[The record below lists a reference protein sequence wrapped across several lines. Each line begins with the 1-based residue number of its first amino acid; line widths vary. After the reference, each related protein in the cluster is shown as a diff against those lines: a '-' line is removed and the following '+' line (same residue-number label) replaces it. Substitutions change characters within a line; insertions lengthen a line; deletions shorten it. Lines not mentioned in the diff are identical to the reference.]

1 MNLSQQ
7 LAHQFREA
15 HLDGKWLANTN
26 LKEELENINW
36 QQANAKVGDHN
47 SIALLAF
54 HLNYYVDGICRVFEG
69 GPLDISD
76 KYAFDT
82 SPVESE
88 QQWETL
94 KEKLWSDAERFARLV
109 EQIPEAELDKPFANL
124 NYGSNYLNIS
134 TMIQHIYYH
143 LGQIVLIRKLLAGK
157 DSSEY
162 HHTL

>member
-15 HLDGKWLANTN
+15 HLSGKWLANTN
-26 LKEELENINW
+26 LKEQLENTTVEK
-36 QQANAKVGDHN
+36 ANAKVGDHN
-47 SIALLAF
+47 SIAALAF

-76 KYAFDT
+76 KYAFDAP
-82 SPVESE
+82 PVQSAEE
-88 QQWETL
+88 WEAL
-94 KEKLWSDAERFARLV
+94 KQKLWNDAERFARLV
-109 EQIPEAELDKPFANL
+109 EQLPEADLEKPFANL

-143 LGQIVLIRKLLAGK
+143 LGQIVLIRKLL
-157 DSSEY
+157 
-162 HHTL
+162 T